1 MLHQTQCRVS
11 HPRVVLE
18 AVRLFLH
25 GLWFVTDWQELA
37 DSILVSLMGVLS
49 DPEARR
55 LIRPMGSLEV
65 MLSVLTSQI
74 STWYPNR
81 ELCCPCSQSLT
92 RLYVAFVA
100 QAGKPCRT
108 TRSTSGRLPDTPL
121 LRACAHG
128 RCGLQTPLTSLLLYL
143 PPYLPHPVPPSFPT
157 IPLSPASSTSYIP
170 LPPTSL
176 YLPHP
181 PSVSAFFKS
190 SSMLV
195 VADADAAQLLLTLH
209 CVNRALSCCCPTL
222 GACRRW

>member
-18 AVRLFLH
+18 AVRVFLH

-100 QAGKPCRT
+100 QAGKPCPSISRI
-108 TRSTSGRLPDTPL
+108 
-121 LRACAHG
+121 
-128 RCGLQTPLTSLLLYL
+128 LYL
-143 PPYLPHPVPPSFPT
+143 LHPPTSH
-157 IPLSPASSTSYIP
+157 IPLSPASP
-170 LPPTSL
+170 